1 MPEECISKNCYQIQR
16 RYENTGVGAGVID
29 TDYRGKVRVFI
40 LNHSIEAFNINVGDC
55 VAQFV
60 LTRYQTTDIVEV
72 SDLEQTIRASNG
84 FGSSGI

>member
-1 MPEECISKNCYQIQR
+1 MKS
-16 RYENTGVGAGVID
+16 TDVGAEVID
-29 TDYRGKVRVFI
+29 TDYRRNVRVLI
-40 LNHSIEAFNINVGDC
+40 LNQSAETFNIDAGDR

-60 LTRYQTTDIVEV
+60 LTRYETPDIVEV

>member
-1 MPEECISKNCYQIQR
+1 MKN
-16 RYENTGVGAGVID
+16 TDVGAEVID
-29 TDYRGKVRVFI
+29 TDYRRNVRVLI
-40 LNHSIEAFNINVGDC
+40 LNQSAETFSIDAGDR

-60 LTRYQTTDIVEV
+60 LTRYETPDIVEV

>member
-1 MPEECISKNCYQIQR
+1 MKN
-16 RYENTGVGAGVID
+16 TDVGAEVID
-29 TDYRGKVRVFI
+29 TDYRRNVRVLI
-40 LNHSIEAFNINVGDC
+40 LNQSAETFTIDAGDR

-60 LTRYQTTDIVEV
+60 LTRYETPDIVEV

>member
-1 MPEECISKNCYQIQR
+1 MKN
-16 RYENTGVGAGVID
+16 TDVGAEVID
-29 TDYRGKVRVFI
+29 TDYRRNVRVLI
-40 LNHSIEAFNINVGDC
+40 LNQSAETFNIDAGDR

-60 LTRYQTTDIVEV
+60 LTRYETPDIVEV

>member
-1 MPEECISKNCYQIQR
+1 MKN
-16 RYENTGVGAGVID
+16 TDVGAEVID
-29 TDYRGKVRVFI
+29 TDYRRNVRVLI
-40 LNHSIEAFNINVGDC
+40 LNQSAETFNIDAGDR

-60 LTRYQTTDIVEV
+60 LTRYKTPDIVEV

>member
-1 MPEECISKNCYQIQR
+1 M
-16 RYENTGVGAGVID
+16 
-29 TDYRGKVRVFI
+29 RVLI
-40 LNHSIEAFNINVGDC
+40 LNQSAETFNIDAGDR

-60 LTRYQTTDIVEV
+60 LTRYETPDIVEV

>member
-1 MPEECISKNCYQIQR
+1 M
-16 RYENTGVGAGVID
+16 ID

-40 LNHSIEAFNINVGDC
+40 LNHSIEAFNINVEDC

-84 FGSSGI
+84 FVSSSI

>member
-1 MPEECISKNCYQIQR
+1 MKN
-16 RYENTGVGAGVID
+16 TDVGAEVID
-29 TDYRGKVRVFI
+29 TDYRRNVRVLI
-40 LNHSIEAFNINVGDC
+40 LNQSAETFNIDAGDR

-60 LTRYQTTDIVEV
+60 LTRYETTDIVEV